1 MSEFAQKKS
10 VAGNADA
17 WRYIGK
23 SIRNRNKVFVS
34 VIGQVLSLAERR
46 REKKGCDC
54 VTAEIGDPIEN

>member
-46 REKKGCDC
+46 REKKRVRLRDC
-54 VTAEIGDPIEN
+54 RDR